1 MNVVNTYNPS
11 HKMTIKKIVKGNQGD
26 KTKQFKFQ
34 MMLTGNGVPGSLA
47 YTKNGKAGTVVVKNG
62 ITEFTLGHKDV
73 MVFNEMPAGAKYV
86 ITELDGESNGY
97 TVESKNASG
106 TTDKD
111 VEVSFT
117 NTKNVGV
124 PTAAMTNT
132 GAIAGVIMA
141 GMIGIM
147 IAVIAKRKRRR
158 DEK

>member
-1 MNVVNTYNPS
+1 MPS
-11 HKMTIKKIVKGNQGD
+11 
-26 KTKQFKFQ
+26 
-34 MMLTGNGVPGSLA
+34 
-47 YTKNGKAGTVVVKNG
+47 
-62 ITEFTLGHKDV
+62 
-73 MVFNEMPAGAKYV
+73 GAKYV

-117 NTKNVGV
+117 NTRNVGV

-132 GAIAGVIMA
+132 GVIAGVIIA